1 MLKMIK
7 EKVQA
12 DIMKMI
18 ISLKKYDVTD
28 LPSSKNGS
36 I

>member
-1 MLKMIK
+1 MLKMTK
-7 EKVQA
+7 KVQA
-12 DIMKMI
+12 DIMRIKT
-18 ISLKKYDVTD
+18 SLKKYDVTD